1 MIDDIVFTVSALSAL
16 IGAVGALR
24 FPDFYTRAHALTMVT
39 VGGTVLG
46 LLVFAATEGFSAYS
60 VKSLIVAAFILL
72 TSPVS
77 AHAIAQAA
85 HSSGLK
91 PASASKDALDE
102 KKKAK

>member
-1 MIDDIVFTVSALSAL
+1 MIYDIVFTVSALLAL

-39 VGGTVLG
+39 VGGTILG
-46 LLVFAATEGFSAYS
+46 LLAFAATEGFSVYS
-60 VKSLIVAAFILL
+60 VKALLAAAFIMV

-91 PASASKDALDE
+91 PAAASKDALDE